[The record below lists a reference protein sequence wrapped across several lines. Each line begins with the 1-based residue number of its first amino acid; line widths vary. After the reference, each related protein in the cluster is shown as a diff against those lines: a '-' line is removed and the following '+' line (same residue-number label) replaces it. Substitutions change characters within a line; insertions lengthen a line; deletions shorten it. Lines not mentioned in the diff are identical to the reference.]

1 MKYNIV
7 SIGDTSNITAF
18 IDGEMYTAS
27 NDHPNW
33 AAIAAGA
40 VAGDE
45 SIVDLFDVSQT
56 VSKRFEQLTERVS
69 VRNGQVYFDGD
80 VLDRAETKQIVRFLD
95 SDVED
100 WEPLVLFLE
109 KVQTNPNE
117 HSREQLY
124 SWLEHHDFPID
135 SDGDIIAYK
144 GVRVV
149 GGPDYFS
156 INHGKAIV
164 DGEEHSGAIPN
175 AIGSVVEMPR
185 SEVHHDPTTGCSR
198 GLHAGTWD
206 YASGFAQGAVLTVKI
221 NPRDVVSVPTDSD
234 WAKVRV
240 CRYIVTGVTESEYTS
255 PYWED
260 DEDHNLHENINAW
273 GEEEWD
279 DLFESDAPIYN
290 DTRYNYTKQ
299 QRDASGRFV
308 KGV

>member
-7 SIGDTSNITAF
+7 SMGDTSNITAF

-33 AAIAAGA
+33 DSIVTGAIS
-40 VAGDE
+40 GDE
-45 SIVDLFDVSQT
+45 GIADLFDVAET

-69 VRNGQVYFDGD
+69 VRNGQIYFDGD
-80 VLDRAETKQIVRFLD
+80 ELDRAETKQIVRFLD
-95 SDVED
+95 DGVDD

-144 GVRVV
+144 GVKVV
-149 GGPDYFS
+149 DDGYRS
-156 INHGKAIV
+156 ISQGKAIV

-175 AIGSVVEMPR
+175 NVGSVVEMPR
-185 SEVHHDPTTGCSR
+185 SEVHHDPSTGCSR
-198 GLHAGTWD
+198 GLHAGSWD

-221 NPRDVVSVPTDSD
+221 NPRDVVSVPTDCD

-240 CRYIVTGVTESEYTS
+240 CRYIVTGVTESEHTS
-255 PYWED
+255 AYWSSADDDYEEED
-260 DEDHNLHENINAW
+260 NEW
-273 GEEEWD
+273 GEEEYD
-279 DLFESDAPIYN
+279 NETPVYN
-290 DTRYNYTKQ
+290 DTRYNYQKQ

-308 KGV
+308 KSV

>member
-7 SIGDTSNITAF
+7 SMGDTSNITAF

-33 AAIAAGA
+33 DSIVTGAIS
-40 VAGDE
+40 GDE
-45 SIVDLFDVSQT
+45 GIADLFDVAET

-69 VRNGQVYFDGD
+69 VRNGQIYFDGD
-80 VLDRAETKQIVRFLD
+80 ELDRAETKQIVRFLD
-95 SDVED
+95 DGVDD

-144 GVRVV
+144 GVKVV
-149 GGPDYFS
+149 DDGYRS
-156 INHGKAIV
+156 ISQGKAIV

-175 AIGSVVEMPR
+175 NVGSVVEMPR
-185 SEVHHDPTTGCSR
+185 SEVHHDPSTGCSR
-198 GLHAGTWD
+198 GLHAGSWD

-221 NPRDVVSVPTDSD
+221 NPRDVVSVPTDCD

-240 CRYIVTGVTESEYTS
+240 CRYIVTGVTESEHTS
-255 PYWED
+255 AYWADDEDYED
-260 DEDHNLHENINAW
+260 DESW
-273 GEEEWD
+273 GEEEYD
-279 DLFESDAPIYN
+279 NETPVYN
-290 DTRYNYTKQ
+290 DTRYNYQKQ
-299 QRDASGRFV
+299 LRDASGRFV
-308 KGV
+308 KSV

>member
-7 SIGDTSNITAF
+7 SMGDTSNITAF

-33 AAIAAGA
+33 DAIVTGA

-45 SIVDLFDVSQT
+45 SIATLFDVSQT
-56 VSKRFEQLTERVS
+56 VSKRFEQLTERVA
-69 VRNGQVYFDGD
+69 VRNGQIYFDGD
-80 VLDRAETKQIVRFLD
+80 ELDRAETKQIVRFLD
-95 SDVED
+95 EGVDD

-144 GVRVV
+144 GVKVTTD
-149 GGPDYFS
+149 GGYAS
-156 INHGKAIV
+156 ISQGKAIV
-164 DGEEHSGAIPN
+164 DGEEFSGSIPN
-175 AIGSVVEMPR
+175 GVGSVVEMPR
-185 SEVHHDPTTGCSR
+185 SEVHHDPATGCSR

-206 YASGFAQGAVLTVKI
+206 YASDFAKGAVLTVKI
-221 NPRDVVSVPTDSD
+221 NPRDVVSVPTDCD

-240 CRYIVTGVTESEYTS
+240 CRYIVTGVTESEHTS
-255 PYWED
+255 AYWADDEDYED
-260 DEDHNLHENINAW
+260 DESW
-273 GEEEWD
+273 GEEEYD
-279 DLFESDAPIYN
+279 NETPVYN
-290 DTRYNYTKQ
+290 DTRYNYQKQ

-308 KGV
+308 KSV